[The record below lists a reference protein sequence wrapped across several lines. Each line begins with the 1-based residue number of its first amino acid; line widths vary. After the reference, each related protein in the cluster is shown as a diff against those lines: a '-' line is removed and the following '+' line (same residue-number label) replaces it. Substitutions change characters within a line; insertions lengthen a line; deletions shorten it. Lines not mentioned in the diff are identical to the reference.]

1 MQNFWTLL
9 KREFKLFWQ
18 NKVLRLLFIG
28 HRCYGILL
36 GYVYGKGKV
45 TDLPIIVVDEDRSEM
60 SSKAMQMFDDNEVL
74 DITSL
79 LYDQNN
85 LSKIVIDEEAVCVV
99 IIPKGFE
106 KMVLT
111 KRYCNIVNTSN
122 VLTANYASTLQVCLG
137 R

>member
-18 NKVLRLLFIG
+18 NKVLRLLLSDTVALWYFV
-28 HRCYGILL
+28 RLRL
-36 GYVYGKGKV
+36 WQRKSNRS
-45 TDLPIIVVDEDRSEM
+45 TDYVVDEDRSEM

-106 KMVLT
+106 FLPSDI
-111 KRYCNIVNTSN
+111 RNCNCVPQMS
-122 VLTANYASTLQVCLG
+122 
-137 R
+137 

>member
-1 MQNFWTLL
+1 MIASQ
-9 KREFKLFWQ
+9 
-18 NKVLRLLFIG
+18 
-28 HRCYGILL
+28 
-36 GYVYGKGKV
+36 
-45 TDLPIIVVDEDRSEM
+45 EM

-111 KRYCNIVNTSN
+111 KRYRK
-122 VLTANYASTLQVCLG
+122 L
-137 R
+137 

>member
-18 NKVLRLLFIG
+18 NKVLRLHQTPLL
-28 HRCYGILL
+28 YGILL

-79 LYDQNN
+79 LYTKNN
-85 LSKIVIDEEAVCVV
+85 LSK
-99 IIPKGFE
+99 
-106 KMVLT
+106 L
-111 KRYCNIVNTSN
+111 S
-122 VLTANYASTLQVCLG
+122 
-137 R
+137 

>member
-1 MQNFWTLL
+1 
-9 KREFKLFWQ
+9 
-18 NKVLRLLFIG
+18 
-28 HRCYGILL
+28 LL

-106 KMVLT
+106 KWFLPSDI
-111 KRYCNIVNTSN
+111 RNCNYCKYLKCPN
-122 VLTANYASTLQVCLG
+122 G
-137 R
+137 

>member
-1 MQNFWTLL
+1 LDTSQENLNSSGKIKFSDCFYRAPLL
-9 KREFKLFWQ
+9 
-18 NKVLRLLFIG
+18 
-28 HRCYGILL
+28 YGILL

-85 LSKIVIDEEAVCVV
+85 L
-99 IIPKGFE
+99 PK
-106 KMVLT
+106 L
-111 KRYCNIVNTSN
+111 S
-122 VLTANYASTLQVCLG
+122 
-137 R
+137 

>member
-18 NKVLRLLFIG
+18 NKVLRLLLSDTPLL
-28 HRCYGILL
+28 YGILL

-85 LSKIVIDEEAVCVV
+85 LSK
-99 IIPKGFE
+99 
-106 KMVLT
+106 L
-111 KRYCNIVNTSN
+111 S
-122 VLTANYASTLQVCLG
+122 
-137 R
+137 

>member
-1 MQNFWTLL
+1 LQNYSNLIPLKYAKFLDFSRENLNSSGKIKFSDCFYQTPLL
-9 KREFKLFWQ
+9 
-18 NKVLRLLFIG
+18 
-28 HRCYGILL
+28 YGILL

-85 LSKIVIDEEAVCVV
+85 LSNCH
-99 IIPKGFE
+99 
-106 KMVLT
+106 
-111 KRYCNIVNTSN
+111 R
-122 VLTANYASTLQVCLG
+122 
-137 R
+137 

>member
-1 MQNFWTLL
+1 
-9 KREFKLFWQ
+9 
-18 NKVLRLLFIG
+18 LLFIE
-28 HRCYGILL
+28 HRLYGILL

-85 LSKIVIDEEAVCVV
+85 L
-99 IIPKGFE
+99 PK
-106 KMVLT
+106 L
-111 KRYCNIVNTSN
+111 S
-122 VLTANYASTLQVCLG
+122 
-137 R
+137 